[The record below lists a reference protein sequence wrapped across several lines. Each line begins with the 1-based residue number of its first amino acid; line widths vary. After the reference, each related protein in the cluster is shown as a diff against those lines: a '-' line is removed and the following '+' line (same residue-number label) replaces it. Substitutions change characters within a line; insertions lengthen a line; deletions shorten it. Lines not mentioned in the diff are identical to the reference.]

1 MNFKHNIEVN
11 NLALRYREQKN
22 NERYK
27 TMRER
32 EMFTIKKLF
41 TTKKER
47 YFLQKRNHKNGVQQH
62 RDITIEN
69 TETVSTLSNNLFSRK
84 DKIKY
89 AELNENKYVVGRFL
103 WRPLTKKSIN
113 ISNSDLQKM
122 FKQVS
127 KNETGV
133 NPSNVSQPK

>member
-1 MNFKHNIEVN
+1 M
-11 NLALRYREQKN
+11 
-22 NERYK
+22 
-27 TMRER
+27 
-32 EMFTIKKLF
+32 
-41 TTKKER
+41 
-47 YFLQKRNHKNGVQQH
+47 QQH